1 MPCPLNRDYTHWR
14 AKIDR
19 FALFAL
25 LFFLSAG
32 CFGIERAE
40 NEKIRR
46 RNCKGE
52 PIYRSHDES
61 NFAIHPPAH
70 TPRSPY
76 PWEKSFALITR
87 DFFRCKGDPSHEP
100 IPNPDDPENPIRDCE
115 GSLRHGL
122 PIIHGKE
129 GVYPILI
136 DLLNFVQEKTGK
148 KVIITCGH
156 RCPKHNTYTDPSK
169 QNLVSK
175 HQIGAEVD
183 FYVQGLEE
191 NPLEIVQH
199 LMDYYSDNPA
209 LAAFQ
214 RYEKKDVR
222 AATSPWMNKE
232 IFIQLF
238 QAHEGRDGDNTH
250 PYPYLSIQVRFDKTS
265 NERVVY
271 EWKKAHLGYPRG

>member
-1 MPCPLNRDYTHWR
+1 MPCHLIRDYTHWR

-19 FALFAL
+19 FALLTL
-25 LFFLSAG
+25 LFFLVSG
-32 CFGIERAE
+32 CFGPESAE

-52 PIYRSHDES
+52 PIYRFHGEYSA
-61 NFAIHPPAH
+61 AIHPPAH

-76 PWEKSFALITR
+76 PWERSSPKITR
-87 DFFRCKGDPSHEP
+87 DFFRCKGDPSHSP
-100 IPNPDDPENPIRDCE
+100 IPNPDDPAAPISDCE
-115 GSLRHGL
+115 GSTRHGL
-122 PIIHGKE
+122 PILRGKE
-129 GVYPILI
+129 TVYPILI

-148 KVIITCGH
+148 KVVVTCGH
-156 RCPKHNTYTDPSK
+156 RCPKHNTYSDPSK
-169 QNLVSK
+169 ENLVSK

-191 NPLEIVQH
+191 KPLEVVQ
-199 LMDYYSDNPA
+199 LLLEYYRGAP
-209 LAAFQ
+209 FQ

-222 AATSPWMNKE
+222 VSTPPWMNQE

-238 QAHEGRDGDNTH
+238 QAHEGRDKDNNH
-250 PYPYLSIQVRFDKTS
+250 PFPYISIQVRFDPATK
-265 NERVVY
+265 ERVVY